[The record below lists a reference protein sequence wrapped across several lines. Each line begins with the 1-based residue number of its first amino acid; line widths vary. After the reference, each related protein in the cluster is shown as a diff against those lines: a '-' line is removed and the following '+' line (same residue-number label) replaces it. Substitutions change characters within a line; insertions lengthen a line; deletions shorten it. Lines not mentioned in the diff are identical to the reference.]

1 MLYQRH
7 SYLATFKLWNF
18 FPFSSSLLWWCV
30 LPIVVFRIE
39 LKKSGMLGVWC
50 SVTMMLVPWLMNWLK
65 RYFNQVY
72 NQERQMYFWTSF
84 ATQAGLFQKK
94 CSPMWRCLHGKT
106 NFLLSEIG
114 PIRRNNS
121 SITWEFLLCHTV
133 IWVLAAIKLVF
144 LDWCKLLCFLAVSC
158 FDSLGWEG
166 PLGTSCFGK
175 SLWRFWHSGGVC
187 CFPQCWSLPTG
198 FFSVLVLPCCLTPMS
213 GHELCQCQSLCT
225 PWVF

>member
-1 MLYQRH
+1 
-7 SYLATFKLWNF
+7 
-18 FPFSSSLLWWCV
+18 
-30 LPIVVFRIE
+30 
-39 LKKSGMLGVWC
+39 
-50 SVTMMLVPWLMNWLK
+50 
-65 RYFNQVY
+65 
-72 NQERQMYFWTSF
+72 
-84 ATQAGLFQKK
+84 
-94 CSPMWRCLHGKT
+94 
-106 NFLLSEIG
+106 
-114 PIRRNNS
+114 
-121 SITWEFLLCHTV
+121 V